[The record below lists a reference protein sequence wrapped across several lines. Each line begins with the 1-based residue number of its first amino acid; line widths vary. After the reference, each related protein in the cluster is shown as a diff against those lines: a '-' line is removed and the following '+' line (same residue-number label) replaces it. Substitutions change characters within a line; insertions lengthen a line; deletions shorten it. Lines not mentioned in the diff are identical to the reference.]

1 MLWGVGGGGGAPPP
15 PPFRMVRRE
24 HGPAGM
30 WKTMLFVGSLLS
42 LAQCAGVPAAT
53 PAATPAPSAT
63 DTTPRVARVWRG
75 EVPVAR
81 AEEYDA
87 YIRAAGLGKLRAIP
101 RNLGVQMFRRTI
113 GDREEFVVIS
123 YWPDEAA
130 IRAYAGD
137 DITRAHLLPR
147 DPEFL
152 IDPDPLV
159 RHYRIVQ
166 DR

>member
-1 MLWGVGGGGGAPPP
+1 MRKMMLLLVM
-15 PPFRMVRRE
+15 MVS
-24 HGPAGM
+24 
-30 WKTMLFVGSLLS
+30 F
-42 LAQCAGVPAAT
+42 AQCATA
-53 PAATPAPSAT
+53 PAPSASN
-63 DTTPRVARVWRG
+63 DAPRVARMWRG
-75 EVPVAR
+75 EVPLAR

-87 YIRAAGLGKLRAIP
+87 YIRAEGLNKLRAIP

-130 IRAYAGD
+130 IHAYAGA

-159 RHYRIVQ
+159 RHYRVVQ

>member
-1 MLWGVGGGGGAPPP
+1 M
-15 PPFRMVRRE
+15 
-24 HGPAGM
+24 
-30 WKTMLFVGSLLS
+30 
-42 LAQCAGVPAAT
+42 
-53 PAATPAPSAT
+53 
-63 DTTPRVARVWRG
+63 WRG

-87 YIRAAGLGKLRAIP
+87 YIREAGLGKLRAIP
-101 RNLGVQMFRRTI
+101 GNMGVHMFRRTV

-123 YWPDEAA
+123 YWPDEDT

-137 DITRAHLLPR
+137 DVLRARLMPR

-152 IDPDPLV
+152 IDPETHV
-159 RHYRIVQ
+159 RHYRIV